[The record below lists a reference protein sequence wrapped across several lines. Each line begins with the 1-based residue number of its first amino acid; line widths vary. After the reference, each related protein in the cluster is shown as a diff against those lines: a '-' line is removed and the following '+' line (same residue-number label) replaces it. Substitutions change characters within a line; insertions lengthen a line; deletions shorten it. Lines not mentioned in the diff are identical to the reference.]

1 VRAFAEVSKARGLAW
16 TLGATGISAGLLGFV
31 ALQKSVSATTFIAIA
46 ALVTTLSF
54 VALTRGA
61 PTRGRRRAT
70 RRVGAD
76 GRGLSV
82 DGQLVV
88 PRHALAR
95 ARVSDEPDG
104 SHSIIVEARG
114 LAPSYVLRVGSARIA
129 QAFAD
134 TLEQR
139 ARDDDVA
146 VFRALPPWAHRM
158 RALTLILT
166 TSPWILFNV
175 LQHLPHAAIF
185 VTLGLYG
192 LIGLP
197 VILPQKV
204 MIGEDGVL
212 LRWAGRRRF
221 IPFGAL
227 RAARATPLGVSLELA
242 DERTVEIRLTQR
254 ADAEPARREAILE
267 RIGQGLDVHEA
278 LEPAEDEA
286 LLARGERAVDAWIE
300 EMRVLGSAHA
310 YGYRT
315 IALPRD
321 RLWSVLENPGADP
334 SARQGAALALR
345 EHLDDEERERLMMIG
360 QKSASPRVRV
370 AIDAVTNLRD
380 TERLRVVL
388 EDVASPQHGVDER
401 LTATRR

>member
-1 VRAFAEVSKARGLAW
+1 MRAFAEVSKARGLAW

-31 ALQKSVSATTFIAIA
+31 ALDRTISASTFVAIA

-54 VALTRGA
+54 VALMRGA
-61 PTRGRRRAT
+61 PSRRGRGRGIRH
-70 RRVGAD
+70 RVGAD
-76 GRGLSV
+76 GRGLTV

-88 PRHALAR
+88 PRHDLAR
-95 ARVSDEPDG
+95 ARVNDEPDG
-104 SHSIIVEARG
+104 SHSVLVETRG
-114 LAPSYVLRVGSARIA
+114 LRPSYVLRVGSARIA

-134 TLEQR
+134 TLQQ
-139 ARDDDVA
+139 APDDVV

-158 RALTLILT
+158 RALTVLLT
-166 TSPWILFNV
+166 TSPWILFNA

-197 VILPQKV
+197 VVLPQRV

-212 LRWAGRRRF
+212 LLWLGRRRF

-227 RAARATPLGVSLELA
+227 RAARPLPLGVALDLA
-242 DERTVEIRLTQR
+242 DDRSVEIRLTQR
-254 ADAEPARREAILE
+254 ADAEPVRREALLE
-267 RIGQGLDVHEA
+267 RITRGIDVHEA

-286 LLARGERAVDAWIE
+286 LLARGERPIEAWIE
-300 EMRVLGSAHA
+300 EMRILGSSHV

-315 IALPRD
+315 IAIPRD
-321 RLWSVLENPGADP
+321 RLWCVLENPSADP

-345 EHLDDEERERLMMIG
+345 EHLDDEERERLALIG

-370 AIDAVTNLRD
+370 AIDAVTSLRD
-380 TERLRVVL
+380 TERLRVAL
-388 EDVASPQHGVDER
+388 EDDAER
-401 LTATRR
+401 GENERRTATPR